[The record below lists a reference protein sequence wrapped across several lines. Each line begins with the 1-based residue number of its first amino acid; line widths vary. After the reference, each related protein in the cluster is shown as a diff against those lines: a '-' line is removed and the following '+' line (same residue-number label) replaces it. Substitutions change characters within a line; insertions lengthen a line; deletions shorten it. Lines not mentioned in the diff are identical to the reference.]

1 MRKFILLGVL
11 LFIATYCSE
20 AQSIKPKD
28 GDQPL
33 QEVFQTE
40 LVYPQEKSE
49 FQVTFGSRFSRSGD
63 KRSNDIPLRLE
74 YGITD
79 RWQVELEWNANS
91 RFRPASLAETESGVG
106 DVGIS
111 TKYSFLKI
119 RGSNFHSAVS
129 FEAEF
134 PTGDIDKGLTEG
146 FIEYRPS
153 VSFARDF
160 PGLNRLQIFSQTGV
174 AIKQRVKRSREIED
188 DESDAHEIFVSGGF
202 FLPFKQARFVGEIN
216 WNTDQWNRG
225 GAASELYLT
234 PGLVYK
240 LPGKWEVGFGVPIGV
255 SRDADKFRTIIQAVF
270 EF

>member
-1 MRKFILLGVL
+1 MKKFFLVGAL
-11 LFIATYCSE
+11 LFTATYRSE

-28 GDQPL
+28 KDQPL

-40 LVYPQEKSE
+40 LVYPQEKGE
-49 FQVTFGSRFSRSGD
+49 FQLTFGSRFSRGAD
-63 KRSNDIPLRLE
+63 QRSNDIPTRLE
-74 YGITD
+74 YGITEK
-79 RWQVELEWNANS
+79 WQVEVEWNANS
-91 RFRPASLAETESGVG
+91 RFRPAPLAETENGVG

-111 TKYSFLKI
+111 TKYSFLNI

-160 PGLNRLQIFSQTGV
+160 PGLNRLQIFSETGV
-174 AIKQRVKRSREIED
+174 ALKQRVKRSKEIED
-188 DESDAHEIFVSGGF
+188 DESDAHEIFVNGGF
-202 FLPFKQARFVGEIN
+202 FLPFKQASFVGEIN
-216 WNTDQWNRG
+216 WNTNQWNKSG
-225 GAASELYLT
+225 ITSEVYLT
-234 PGLVYK
+234 PGFIYK

-255 SRDADKFRTIIQAVF
+255 SRDADKYRTILQAVF